1 MERKKISQIVQ
12 RYIYIRSYNCCA
24 MPGCGAELCKKD
36 GTLIGEIC
44 HIEGIKPGSARYN
57 PNLSEEKVN
66 DTSNLILLCR
76 NHHKEIDQNPE
87 KYTVEKL
94 KQIKEAHEERASQI
108 WRTITN
114 KPCQEVEQ
122 NVEDSDKMD
131 ENEVFYT
138 ELTRIFQNCHF
149 DEVFLRQSFD
159 APFNDKYF
167 DYMSDGYYAI
177 RELMNEE
184 CAVKIPGAVKKELLG
199 MADLIE
205 YMATG
210 IAMCFDSNGGGFAI
224 PNAGRWD
231 KQNAEATEY
240 NLNLIRGIYQKY
252 RFR

>member
-1 MERKKISQIVQ
+1 MARKPISIKVIKELYAKSGNQCEFP
-12 RYIYIRSYNCCA
+12 NCTVKLF
-24 MPGCGAELCKKD
+24 GGD
-36 GTLIGEIC
+36 GNANEIC
-44 HIEGIKPGSARYN
+44 HIEGVNPGSARYN
-57 PNLSEEKVN
+57 PDLSEDEVN
-66 DTSNLILLCR
+66 SISNLILLCPT
-76 NHHKEIDQNPE
+76 HHTLVDKDSQ
-87 KYTVEKL
+87 YTVEQL
-94 KQIKEAHEERASQI
+94 KKIKAEHETKVAERM
-108 WRTITN
+108 N
-114 KPCQEVEQ
+114 
-122 NVEDSDKMD
+122 DKD
-131 ENEVFYT
+131 DAKFYE